1 MSLAP
6 SLPVD
11 RFGKPLRV
19 ARWVY
24 VRTGTYAGQRAT
36 VVARGDFANGPFL
49 LLAFV
54 DHWNKR
60 TGVEDLV
67 RADRLEVLPQ

>member
-1 MSLAP
+1 MSVAP

-11 RFGKPLRV
+11 RFGKLLQA

-24 VRTGTYAGQRAT
+24 VRTGTYAGRRAI
-36 VVARGDFANGPFL
+36 VVGRRDFANGPFL
-49 LLAFV
+49 RLAFV